1 MKTMRAERRS
11 WAKELAEGC
20 GIVRK
25 KMKPAYRKA

>member
-25 KMKPAYRKA
+25 QMKPA